1 MCALGALFLP
11 TSHFAVGASVSC
23 QLGQLAPLQATLI
36 VCEDINSVAFF
47 LCVCVCTWSVVED
60 LNDYVITHQTD
71 AWR

>member
-23 QLGQLAPLQATLI
+23 QLGQLAPLRATLI
-36 VCEDINSVAFF
+36 VCEDINSVAF
-47 LCVCVCTWSVVED
+47 CVCVYIYIYIDD

-71 AWR
+71 TWR